1 MSKQIRPYGTW
12 ASPISAERVAGASTR
27 FGTLQADAGAV
38 YWSES
43 RPDEGARGVVV
54 RADADGQV
62 QDVLAPPHSARSKV
76 HEYGGGEFLAAGGRV
91 FIVEAD
97 SQDVFEVTPDGVPQR
112 ITDEANTRFTDLVLD
127 PGRRRLIAVAERHQP
142 GAHEPENVL
151 AAISLTAADVSGAVT
166 TLVSGADFYASP
178 RIAPDGTKLAWL
190 SWNLPDMPWE
200 SATLFVADIERNG
213 ALGPARRIAGGEGSA
228 VFQPEWGGDG
238 RLYFV
243 SDASGWGRLCTW
255 DGNQVL
261 EVAARDAELLRP
273 QWVFRM
279 QSYALLGDGTAAA
292 AFIEDGETKP
302 GLVDLTTGDIEPL
315 RTGLRSVDAL
325 APYAGGVALIGASDV
340 AAPAVVSVARAGEVR
355 PLRGPR
361 GNALS
366 PADVSVGEMLKFKG
380 GDGAL
385 HALFY
390 PPTSSKYVSL
400 PDECPP
406 MIVLVHGGPTGMAD
420 RGLKL
425 KTQYWTSRG
434 FAVCDLDYSGS
445 AGYGRAYRERLNGR
459 WGVRDV
465 EDVAALTAYVSETN
479 RADPDR
485 LLISGGSAGGYTVL
499 MALVKLDIFA
509 AGACSYAVAD
519 LAQLQRT
526 THKFEAGYLYGLTG
540 TTPETCDAVFA
551 ERSPINHAGEISSP
565 VIFFQGLEDLVVLPE
580 QSRAMAE
587 TLRARGVP
595 VAYREYE
602 AEGHGFRRAETIVD
616 VLRSEY
622 AFYAHILG
630 LQPAEDLPAVD
641 LQNPKS

>member
-1 MSKQIRPYGTW
+1 M
-12 ASPISAERVAGASTR
+12 
-27 FGTLQADAGAV
+27 

-43 RPDEGARGVVV
+43 RPDEGGRGVIV
-54 RADADGQV
+54 RADSDGRV
-62 QDVLAPPHSARSKV
+62 RDVLSPPHSARSKV
-76 HEYGGGEFLAAGGRV
+76 HEYGGGEFLATHGRV

-97 SQDVFEVTPDGVPQR
+97 SQDIFEVMSDGEAQR
-112 ITDEANTRFTDLVLD
+112 ITDQPGTRFADMALD
-127 PGRRRLIAVAERHQP
+127 SGRHRLIAVAERHEP
-142 GAHEPENVL
+142 DAHEPENVL
-151 AAISLTAADVSGAVT
+151 ATISLTGHDASRAAAT
-166 TLVSGADFYASP
+166 FVSGADFYASP
-178 RIAPDGTKLAWL
+178 RISPDGTKLAWL

-200 SATLFVADIERNG
+200 SAALFVAAIENEG
-213 ALGPARRIAGGEGSA
+213 ALGLVQRIAGGDRNA
-228 VFQPEWGGDG
+228 AFQPEWSGDG

-243 SDASGWGRLCTW
+243 CDESGWGRLCVW
-255 DGNQVL
+255 DGSQVS

-279 QSYALLGDGTAAA
+279 QSYALLGDGTAVA
-292 AFIEDGETKP
+292 AFIDKGETKP
-302 GLVDLTTGDIEPL
+302 GSVDLATGAIEPL
-315 RTGLRSVDAL
+315 PCGLRAIDAL
-325 APYAGGVALIGASDV
+325 APYAEGVALIGASDV
-340 AAPAVVSVARAGEVR
+340 AAPAVVSASRTGDTR
-355 PLRGPR
+355 TLRGAAE
-361 GNALS
+361 NAFS
-366 PADVSVGEMLKFKG
+366 PADVSVGEMLTFEGTG
-380 GDGAL
+380 GVL

-390 PPTSSKYVSL
+390 PPASSTHA
-400 PDECPP
+400 PPPGERPP

-445 AGYGRAYRERLNGR
+445 AGYGRAYRERLNGL

-465 EDVAALTAYVSETN
+465 EDVAALTSYVSETG

-499 MALVKLDIFA
+499 MALVTLDVFA

-519 LAQLQRT
+519 LAQLQRFM
-526 THKFEAGYLYGLTG
+526 HKFEAGYLYGLTG
-540 TTPETCDAVFA
+540 TTPETCEVVFA

-587 TLRARGVP
+587 TLRDRGVP
-595 VAYREYE
+595 VAYGEYE
-602 AEGHGFRRAETIVD
+602 GEGHGFRRAETIVD
-616 VLRSEY
+616 VLRREY

-630 LQPAEDLPAVD
+630 LEPAEDLPALDPED
-641 LQNPKS
+641 LKS